1 MDKKRLKIALAVLD
15 AVKSRFPETQE
26 FLDSTLK
33 KECEREKMTANEVIF
48 LILYMQRK
56 ISLNKHFCFRFVT
69 VVIISFVYRY
79 GKAWQILK
87 KKTAIK
93 RRDKKAI
100 IRIDDHRRKSR
111 I

>member
-1 MDKKRLKIALAVLD
+1 MDKKRLKVALAVLD

-48 LILYMQRK
+48 LILYMQKK

-69 VVIISFVYRY
+69 VVIISFVHRY